1 MSGIHDFDAA
11 SDSESQG
18 AAASATDEAAPAPE
32 TVPTP
37 EQPWTWW
44 STHAE
49 LMSVSRT
56 APVDDEDLANA
67 VRAYKVMYMLTDAHN
82 EPELLQLK
90 AEGLSEAL
98 FQAYS
103 PHSRASFHHIGVV
116 LQFLM
121 NKYPNAVASAFT
133 RHADWL
139 VPSMVQFF
147 HEAPVADT
155 LCQLVTQKHNI
166 TAFGGAG
173 VGASSA
179 AMNDFSPQAMFSG
192 PAGSMHASPH
202 TYNKSASA
210 INYVKARELME
221 KLAHVPFLRH
231 MARVVAEE
239 QYTAAHAE
247 AGAASIVTLLDYL
260 RRYRI
265 ATDIFEK
272 QFKPASACTALSPT
286 DGFMGLLMS
295 ACTQVAPDTATSDGN
310 IAGNHDGLLDMAGSI
325 PRRATIALQAVRR
338 LLTFAFVEKSA
349 PPPDQPMTQP
359 GAPTPATHM
368 PRDNIMFL
376 AGAPQA
382 AVGSIRSFVSQLASS
397 MVAAHLATTGTS
409 LVPPKKRRGGG
420 KKGKKA
426 GAAAASPAPGSA
438 SASPGPVTPVAALD
452 ALEVKH
458 PGHSVRVPL
467 GMFRLLAVQVLADMS
482 EFSDVTVDGQQLSPA
497 SLAMEVL
504 SETPEAVG
512 AILSWVQTHPNSSML
527 QAAFLQ
533 LLTNA
538 CRRNAEPL
546 LKVIFSTYKLL
557 TTLLKGYVSTLAQ
570 QVQLSTALSTAE
582 KPKDN
587 DSVDAAVSTGASTP
601 VKRGV
606 AAAAASQDSAVGGG
620 KDIWADGDV
629 PNGPSSPD
637 HLPAAADAAASPAAA
652 AAIPPVAPKA
662 DTDVKPPLTPASP
675 AGAYPP
681 IGPVVASATA
691 SNKDTAALNG
701 TTLRLLNVVRLV
713 AASQPADAFLPNHL
727 EDHAKW
733 GGFQAT
739 LVAATE
745 QQVKPI
751 VKLKKQGGNANLS
764 MLGGLL
770 GASASELQVLLARL
784 GVPSTPEAEEEEGDD
799 ETRLD
804 LGSDFAESLGLGDLV
819 PTATASSEAA
829 SDDGASGASSDG
841 STPRQASSSAAS
853 TGSVELEEMD

>member
-1 MSGIHDFDAA
+1 MA
-11 SDSESQG
+11 Q
-18 AAASATDEAAPAPE
+18 
-32 TVPTP
+32 
-37 EQPWTWW
+37 
-44 STHAE
+44 
-49 LMSVSRT
+49 SRT
-56 APVDDEDLANA
+56 AAVDADDMAA
-67 VRAYKVMYMLTDAHN
+67 AIRAYKTMYMLTDTQN
-82 EPELLQLK
+82 EPELLQMK

-103 PHSRASFHHIGVV
+103 PHSRASFYHIGVV

-121 NKYPNAVASAFT
+121 NKYPNAVATAFT

-179 AMNDFSPQAMFSG
+179 AMNEYSPQAMFSG
-192 PAGSMHASPH
+192 PAGSAHASPH

-221 KLAHVPFLRH
+221 KLAQVPFLQH
-231 MARVVAEE
+231 MARVVAGE

-247 AGAASIVTLLDYL
+247 AAASSIVTLLDYL

-272 QFKPASACTALSPT
+272 QFKPASASSALSPK
-286 DGFMGLLMS
+286 DGFMGLLMG
-295 ACTQVAPDTATSDGN
+295 ACTQVAPDAAQPDGS

-338 LLTFAFVEKSA
+338 LFTFSFVSVSA

-368 PRDNIMFL
+368 PRDNIMFV

-382 AVGSIRSFVSQLASS
+382 AVGSLRSFVASLAAGMVSAHMATGGSS
-397 MVAAHLATTGTS
+397 LA
-409 LVPPKKRRGGG
+409 PPKKRRGGG
-420 KKGKKA
+420 KKAKKTAA
-426 GAAAASPAPGSA
+426 GGAAASPAVS
-438 SASPGPVTPVAALD
+438 SPGNTTPVPGLD
-452 ALEVKH
+452 AIEVKH

-482 EFSDVTVDGQQLSPA
+482 EFADVTVDGETLSPA
-497 SLAMEVL
+497 SIAMETL
-504 SETPEAVG
+504 AETPEAVG
-512 AILSWVQTHPNSSML
+512 AVLAWVQAHPNSSML

-546 LKVIFSTYKLL
+546 LKVIFSTYKLIN
-557 TTLLKGYVSTLAQ
+557 TMLKGYSSTLAQ
-570 QVQLSTALSTAE
+570 QVQVHSAPGTVEKVKDSDST
-582 KPKDN
+582 
-587 DSVDAAVSTGASTP
+587 DAAVSEGASTP
-601 VKRGV
+601 VKGGN
-606 AAAAASQDSAVGGG
+606 AAAAGSHDSAVGGG
-620 KDIWADGDV
+620 KDIWGDGEA
-629 PNGPSSPD
+629 PAESSSPD
-637 HLPAAADAAASPAAA
+637 QLPAADAAASPAAA
-652 AAIPPVAPKA
+652 ATPPVAPKLNH
-662 DTDVKPPLTPASP
+662 VQPPVTPASP
-675 AGAYPP
+675 GGSYPA

-691 SNKDTAALNG
+691 SNKDVAALNG

-713 AASQPADAFLPNHL
+713 AASQPGDAFLPSHL
-727 EDHAKW
+727 GDHAKW
-733 GGFQAT
+733 GGFQPT
-739 LVAATE
+739 LAAATE

-751 VKLKKQGGNANLS
+751 VKLKKQSGNPNLA

-784 GVPSTPEAEEEEGDD
+784 GVSGNAEEEEEEDD
-799 ETRLD
+799 ETSLE

-819 PTATASSEAA
+819 PISTSNSAAA
-829 SDDGASGASSDG
+829 SEDGASSDG
-841 STPRQASSSAAS
+841 STPQVPSSAAS